1 MNHADYGFG
10 HSPQPSSVR
19 FMQAVAACKDYDHLW
34 DRWAKKIDLNA
45 VAKEANLRQKRKN
58 TVVEPWPFHIPREA
72 SFSEFWEMFGAG
84 GGSERYVEWSRT
96 D

>member
-34 DRWAKKIDLNA
+34 DRWAKKIGLNA

>member
-1 MNHADYGFG
+1 
-10 HSPQPSSVR
+10 
-19 FMQAVAACKDYDHLW
+19 MQAVAACKDYDHLW
-34 DRWAKKIDLNA
+34 DRWAKKIGLNA